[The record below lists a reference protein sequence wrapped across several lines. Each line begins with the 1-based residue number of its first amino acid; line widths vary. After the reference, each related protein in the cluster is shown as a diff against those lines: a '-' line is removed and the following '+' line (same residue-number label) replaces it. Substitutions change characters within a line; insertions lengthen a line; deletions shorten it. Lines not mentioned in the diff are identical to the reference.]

1 VILRA
6 FALAIEDAA
15 RPAQRR
21 TLLLSLLLALGLLAF
36 AWLGLTALL
45 AGVRV
50 VGISWFDSAIAALGS
65 VGALALAWMLFPALT
80 LLMLGFFLDR
90 ILIEVER
97 QHYPALGPPRR
108 VGPGTALTSALRI
121 LALTLLLNLLALP
134 LYLVPAINFLVY
146 YGLNGYLVG
155 REYFELVALRRMDGA
170 AARGMWRRHRGTLIL
185 AGMIVVFLLSLPLVN
200 LVAPVVAAASMLHLI
215 EALRRGTAETF
226 AARDRTGLIED

>member
-1 VILRA
+1 MLRA
-6 FALAIEDAA
+6 FALAIEDAV
-15 RPAQRR
+15 RPAQRSA
-21 TLLLSLLLALGLLAF
+21 LLLSLLLALALLAL

-50 VGISWFDSAIAALGS
+50 VGISWIDGALAALGS
-65 VGALALAWMLFPALT
+65 LAALALAWLLFPALT
-80 LLMLGFFLDR
+80 LLVLGLFLDR
-90 ILIEVER
+90 ILAAIEQ

-108 VGPGTALTSALRI
+108 AGLGAALMSALRI
-121 LALTLLLNLLALP
+121 LALTLVLNLLALP

-170 AARGMWRRHRGTLIL
+170 AARTMWRRHRGTLIL
-185 AGMIVVFLLSLPLVN
+185 AGMLVVFLLSLPLVN
-200 LVAPVVAAASMLHLI
+200 LVAPVVAAAFMLHLL

>member
-1 VILRA
+1 MHRA

-21 TLLLSLLLALGLLAF
+21 ALLLSLLLALGLLTV
-36 AWLGLTALL
+36 AWLLLTALL

-50 VGISWFDSAIAALGS
+50 AGISWLDSALAALGS
-65 VGALALAWMLFPALT
+65 VAALALAWMLFPALT
-80 LLMLGFFLDR
+80 LLLLGFFLDG
-90 ILIEVER
+90 ILAAVER

-108 VGPGTALTSALRI
+108 VGLGAALMSALRI
-121 LALTLLLNLLALP
+121 LALTLVVNLLALP

-170 AARGMWRRHRGTLIL
+170 AARGMWRQHRGTLIL
-185 AGMIVVFLLSLPLVN
+185 AGVIVVFLLSLPLVN
-200 LVAPVVAAASMLHLI
+200 LVAPVVAAASMLHLV
-215 EALRRGTAETF
+215 EALRHGPAETF
-226 AARDRTGLIED
+226 AARDRPGLIED

>member
-1 VILRA
+1 MLRA

-21 TLLLSLLLALGLLAF
+21 ALLLSLLLALGLLAL
-36 AWLGLTALL
+36 AWLLLTALL

-50 VGISWFDSAIAALGS
+50 VGISWLDGALAAFGS
-65 VGALALAWMLFPALT
+65 VAALALAWLLFPALT
-80 LLMLGFFLDR
+80 LLVLGFFLDG
-90 ILIEVER
+90 ILAAVER

-108 VGPGTALTSALRI
+108 LGLGAALASALRI
-121 LALTLLLNLLALP
+121 LALTLVLNLLALP

-170 AARGMWRRHRGTLIL
+170 VARTMWRRHRGILTL

-200 LVAPVVAAASMLHLI
+200 LVAPVVAAAFMLHLL
-215 EALRRGTAETF
+215 EARRHGMAETF